1 MYIHIYICVFHQLW
15 FKTHKNFDFE
25 VFSIY
30 ELITPKYLT
39 IFLFKA
45 EVIIFMCRDVADAGE
60 TQGSV
65 EHLTNL

>member
-1 MYIHIYICVFHQLW
+1 MCVFHQLW
-15 FKTHKNFDFE
+15 FKPHKNFDFE

-30 ELITPKYLT
+30 ELNTYLT
-39 IFLFKA
+39 IFLVKS
-45 EVIIFMCRDVADAGE
+45 EVIIFMCRDMEDAGE